1 MSKWFEE
8 IDSKNSNV
16 IYSRV
21 RLARNW
27 DEYVFP
33 SRMTAAQCGEMVE
46 RLREGLK
53 GLKDQDGRDLSYS
66 QLDQMQELEKM
77 ALRERRILN
86 MACVNRKEPSG
97 LLLSADE
104 SGSIVLGGDD
114 HIRMQILSPGLK
126 LDELWQKADVLDDY
140 VNERFSYAFDEKYGY
155 LTSFPTNVGTGL
167 RACAV
172 LHLPTLSQ
180 VRKFQ
185 SIVADMS
192 RFGTAIRGLYGEGSD
207 NYGSLYE
214 VSNQRTLG
222 QSEKEIVELV
232 TKAAAQLNNQEMRV
246 RSATLN
252 TQRLE
257 REDEAYKSYGVL
269 KYARKITEKDARIFI
284 SQLMA
289 GEEDGL
295 MKFNEECSLYSLII
309 GIKPANLNLW
319 AKRPLDKDELDTARA
334 AYIRQNLPE
343 II

>member
-1 MSKWFEE
+1 MSKWFEK
-8 IDSKNSNV
+8 IDCKNSNV
-16 IYSRV
+16 IYSRI

-33 SRMTAAQCGEMVE
+33 SRMTATQCGEMVE
-46 RLREGLK
+46 RLGEGLK

-126 LDELWQKADVLDDY
+126 LDELWQKADALDDY

-167 RACAV
+167 RACVV

-257 REDEAYKSYGVL
+257 RG
-269 KYARKITEKDARIFI
+269 
-284 SQLMA
+284 
-289 GEEDGL
+289 
-295 MKFNEECSLYSLII
+295 
-309 GIKPANLNLW
+309 
-319 AKRPLDKDELDTARA
+319 
-334 AYIRQNLPE
+334 
-343 II
+343 

>member
-33 SRMTAAQCGEMVE
+33 SRMTAAQCSEMVE

-86 MACVNRKEPSG
+86 MACVSRKEPSG

-104 SGSIVLGGDD
+104 SGSVVLGGDD
-114 HIRMQILSPGLK
+114 HIRMQMLSPGLK

-172 LHLPTLSQ
+172 LHLPTLIPGAQ
-180 VRKFQ
+180 VPEHCGGYEPVSAPPSAACTERAATTTAA
-185 SIVADMS
+185 SMRSPTSGPWDS
-192 RFGTAIRGLYGEGSD
+192 RRRRSW
-207 NYGSLYE
+207 
-214 VSNQRTLG
+214 R
-222 QSEKEIVELV
+222 LV

-246 RSATLN
+246 RSA
-252 TQRLE
+252 
-257 REDEAYKSYGVL
+257 S
-269 KYARKITEKDARIFI
+269 
-284 SQLMA
+284 
-289 GEEDGL
+289 
-295 MKFNEECSLYSLII
+295 
-309 GIKPANLNLW
+309 P
-319 AKRPLDKDELDTARA
+319 
-334 AYIRQNLPE
+334 
-343 II
+343 

>member
-8 IDSKNSNV
+8 IDCKNSNV
-16 IYSRV
+16 IYSRI

-33 SRMTAAQCGEMVE
+33 SRMTATQCGEMVE
-46 RLREGLK
+46 RLGEGLK

-140 VNERFSYAFDEKYGY
+140 VNERFSYACDEKYGY

-167 RACAV
+167 RACVV

-222 QSEKEIVELV
+222 QSEK
-232 TKAAAQLNNQEMRV
+232 
-246 RSATLN
+246 
-252 TQRLE
+252 
-257 REDEAYKSYGVL
+257 
-269 KYARKITEKDARIFI
+269 DARIFI

-319 AKRPLDKDELDTARA
+319 ARRPLDKDELDAVRA

-343 II
+343 IV

>member
-8 IDSKNSNV
+8 IDSRNSNV
-16 IYSRV
+16 IYSRI

-53 GLKDQDGRDLSYS
+53 DLKDPDGRELSYS

-86 MACVNRKEPSG
+86 MACVSRKEPSG

-104 SGSIVLGGDD
+104 SGSVVLGGDD
-114 HIRMQILSPGLK
+114 HIRMQMLAPGLK

-185 SIVADMS
+185 SIVADKMC
-192 RFGTAIRGLYGEGSD
+192 IRDSSGGAKVQAGWQDS
-207 NYGSLYE
+207 
-214 VSNQRTLG
+214 VSGVYRTCH
-222 QSEKEIVELV
+222 
-232 TKAAAQLNNQEMRV
+232 A
-246 RSATLN
+246 
-252 TQRLE
+252 
-257 REDEAYKSYGVL
+257 
-269 KYARKITEKDARIFI
+269 
-284 SQLMA
+284 
-289 GEEDGL
+289 
-295 MKFNEECSLYSLII
+295 
-309 GIKPANLNLW
+309 LW
-319 AKRPLDKDELDTARA
+319 GRA
-334 AYIRQNLPE
+334 ALCHEGNRRAGQRSLQQHGGRHAGHERTRGGIQLSFHHHQPCDLCGKDQ
-343 II
+343 

>member
-1 MSKWFEE
+1 
-8 IDSKNSNV
+8 
-16 IYSRV
+16 
-21 RLARNW
+21 
-27 DEYVFP
+27 
-33 SRMTAAQCGEMVE
+33 
-46 RLREGLK
+46 
-53 GLKDQDGRDLSYS
+53 
-66 QLDQMQELEKM
+66 M

-86 MACVNRKEPSG
+86 MACVSRKEPSG

-222 QSEKEIVELV
+222 QSEEGDCGIGYKGSGP
-232 TKAAAQLNNQEMRV
+232 AQQPGNAG
-246 RSATLN
+246 SGAPPLN

-257 REDEAYKSYGVL
+257 RRMRHISPTVL
-269 KYARKITEKDARIFI
+269 KVRQEDN
-284 SQLMA
+284 
-289 GEEDGL
+289 GERCQDIH
-295 MKFNEECSLYSLII
+295 F
-309 GIKPANLNLW
+309 PAHGRGRGW
-319 AKRPLDKDELDTARA
+319 TDEV
-334 AYIRQNLPE
+334 
-343 II
+343 

>member
-1 MSKWFEE
+1 
-8 IDSKNSNV
+8 
-16 IYSRV
+16 
-21 RLARNW
+21 
-27 DEYVFP
+27 
-33 SRMTAAQCGEMVE
+33 MVE

-53 GLKDQDGRDLSYS
+53 GLKDPGWPGDLSYS

-86 MACVNRKEPSG
+86 MACVSRKEPSG

-214 VSNQRTLG
+214 VSTNEPWGSPRRRSWNWLQRQRPSSTTRKCGSGALPLIPSAWSG
-222 QSEKEIVELV
+222 R
-232 TKAAAQLNNQEMRV
+232 MRH
-246 RSATLN
+246 
-252 TQRLE
+252 
-257 REDEAYKSYGVL
+257 
-269 KYARKITEKDARIFI
+269 I
-284 SQLMA
+284 SPTV
-289 GEEDGL
+289 
-295 MKFNEECSLYSLII
+295 S
-309 GIKPANLNLW
+309 
-319 AKRPLDKDELDTARA
+319 
-334 AYIRQNLPE
+334 
-343 II
+343 

>member
-33 SRMTAAQCGEMVE
+33 SRMTAAQCSEMVE

-86 MACVNRKEPSG
+86 MACVSRKEPSG

-167 RACAV
+167 RACVV

-207 NYGSLYE
+207 N
-214 VSNQRTLG
+214 
-222 QSEKEIVELV
+222 
-232 TKAAAQLNNQEMRV
+232 
-246 RSATLN
+246 
-252 TQRLE
+252 
-257 REDEAYKSYGVL
+257 
-269 KYARKITEKDARIFI
+269 
-284 SQLMA
+284 
-289 GEEDGL
+289 
-295 MKFNEECSLYSLII
+295 
-309 GIKPANLNLW
+309 
-319 AKRPLDKDELDTARA
+319 
-334 AYIRQNLPE
+334 
-343 II
+343 